1 MPTPPPPLW
10 GTLLEEENYDPRED
24 FYNHQKAEAE
34 MARRRKADEL
44 KKPYT
49 KQGSTP
55 SSKRLKLKKK
65 VIYTYEYSDKS
76 SDEGKGIEIPKTM
89 PNISILD
96 KNIDKKDFKL

>member
-1 MPTPPPPLW
+1 MPKLPPVRNDINSSASTLTELSQVDNGILFLDNYREIVNPRGMPTPPPPLW

-55 SSKRLKLKKK
+55 
-65 VIYTYEYSDKS
+65 
-76 SDEGKGIEIPKTM
+76 
-89 PNISILD
+89 
-96 KNIDKKDFKL
+96 